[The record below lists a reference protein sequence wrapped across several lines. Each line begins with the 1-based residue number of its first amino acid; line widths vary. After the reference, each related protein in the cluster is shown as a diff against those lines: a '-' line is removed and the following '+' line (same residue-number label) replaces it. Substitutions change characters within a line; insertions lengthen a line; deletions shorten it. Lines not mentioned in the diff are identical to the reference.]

1 MSPKREKS
9 RLIRWNELRRTWNFV
24 FPYFQKYR
32 RSFTLM
38 VVLMVLASSFEPLAA
53 FSVKYFYDN
62 LVANQAVMG
71 YLPPTVF
78 LTDDFYD
85 YLVMGNGVVILVVCA
100 AAIVALFFIRE
111 VTDFFYKFQ
120 REQVCQRVV
129 QDIRIDIYDHF
140 MHLSLDHFDRG
151 NTGDMIS
158 RTMNDVGRMQS
169 TVPLVVELVR
179 QLLKL
184 GGLIAVCLYRE
195 PILTFAGL
203 VLIPLSLGPIARIG
217 ASMKRY
223 TKKGLSQ
230 TADLVQHLQETYSGA
245 KVVKAF
251 SMEDSEVEKFKSIN
265 YRLFHVVITYERT
278 KLLISPI
285 TNVVGS
291 LGIAAIFFLGGL
303 RILLG
308 QSEGG
313 DFISYLMAVGL
324 MYVPIR
330 QLGDING
337 NLQTASGAAERIL
350 ETVEKESTVLEL
362 PNAPDLP
369 PMQRE
374 IRYEAVSFKYGDE
387 YVLRDF
393 NLAAHKGELIAL
405 VGVSGSGKTTVVNLL
420 PRFYELTEGR
430 ITIDGVDTRQVSL
443 HSLRRQIGV
452 VTQETFLFNDTVAN
466 NITYGS
472 AGKSQAEIEASARA
486 ANAHE
491 FILKLP
497 QGYDTVIGERGV
509 RLSGGQRQRL
519 AIARALLKNPPILV
533 LDEATSS
540 LDTEAEREVQKAL
553 DLLMQHRTTFAI
565 AHRLSTI
572 RHADK
577 ILVIEEGRVIEQ
589 GRHDELVSRSGAYK
603 RLYDMQFFLGEYETD
618 TQAQRAHGGKL
629 FTI

>member
-1 MSPKREKS
+1 MSKKKDRRP
-9 RLIRWNELRRTWNFV
+9 LRWKELRRSWDFV
-24 FPYFQKYR
+24 FPYFRKYQR
-32 RSFTLM
+32 GFILM

-53 FSVKYFYDN
+53 LSVKYFYDN
-62 LVANQAVMG
+62 LIENKDVIL
-71 YLPPTVF
+71 YLPPTVC
-78 LTDDFYD
+78 LVEYLYD
-85 YLVMGNGVVILVVCA
+85 YLVVLNGVFILVLCS
-100 AAIVALFFIRE
+100 AAIVALFLIRE
-111 VTDFFYKFQ
+111 ITDFLYKFQ

-158 RTMNDVGRMQS
+158 RTINDVGRMQS

-179 QLLKL
+179 QVLKL
-184 GGLIAVCLYRE
+184 AGLIAVCVYRE
-195 PILTFAGL
+195 PVLTAVGL
-203 VLIPLSLGPIARIG
+203 FLIPLSIGPIFRIG
-217 ASMKRY
+217 SALKRY

-230 TADLVQHLQETYSGA
+230 SADLVTHLQETYSGA

-251 SMEDSEVEKFKSIN
+251 SMEDDEVKKFRSIN
-265 YRLFHVVITYERT
+265 YRLFKLIIKYERT
-278 KLLISPI
+278 KLLVSPI
-285 TNVVGS
+285 TNVVGA
-291 LGIAAIFFLGGL
+291 LGIAAIFLLGGL
-303 RILLG
+303 RILWG
-308 QSEGG
+308 QSESG

-350 ETVEKESTVLEL
+350 ETVEKESTVLD
-362 PNAPDLP
+362 PPGAPELP
-369 PMQRE
+369 PMARE
-374 IRYEAVSFKYGDE
+374 IRYEDVSFKYGDE
-387 YVLRDF
+387 YVLREF
-393 NLAAHKGELIAL
+393 NLTARKGELIAL
-405 VGVSGSGKTTVVNLL
+405 VGVSGSGKTTVANLL
-420 PRFYELTEGR
+420 PRFYDLREGR
-430 ITIDGVDTRQVSL
+430 ITIDGLDIRQVSL
-443 HSLRRQIGV
+443 KSLRRQIGV

-466 NITYGS
+466 NISYGT
-472 AGKSQAEIEASARA
+472 AGRSQAELEAA
-486 ANAHE
+486 ANAANALD

-519 AIARALLKNPPILV
+519 AIARALLKNPPILI
-533 LDEATSS
+533 LDEATSA

-577 ILVIEEGRVIEQ
+577 ILVIEEGRVVEQ
-589 GRHDELVSRSGAYK
+589 GRHEELIARSGAYK

-618 TQAQRAHGGKL
+618 AQAQRAHVGKPL
-629 FTI
+629 LI